1 MRIAPSIIIAACCLL
16 FLSSCF
22 TGIESTPRITSKDV
36 ERVVTASNAEAEIA
50 DKLSPPAITQWAKG
64 RRFMVSDAKLSLLFE
79 REPSL
84 APGDILVFDS
94 LADEVSFTGDSVSV
108 LSFHKYGSDST
119 TEALRYK
126 MGMKAAEV
134 PENTTLPMSVDLD
147 MVDNARH
154 VLLGKK
160 YYIMSPIRVDSLL
173 NITSRGRK
181 LVAATICNVVPGNAD
196 YPLRV
201 DISDDLGNISSVA
214 MTVGT
219 ARSATR
225 NFDRLFEIN
234 DPRLRY
240 PAISDAVWDNIVN
253 SRVAPGMTTIECHL
267 ALGSPRDIRKWH
279 NGGSYFEGWACD
291 NGMYIVFVDG
301 VLSEIH

>member
-1 MRIAPSIIIAACCLL
+1 MVP
-16 FLSSCF
+16 
-22 TGIESTPRITSKDV
+22 
-36 ERVVTASNAEAEIA
+36 ASNAEAEIA

-64 RRFMVSDAKLSLLFE
+64 RRFIVSDAKLSLLFE
-79 REPSL
+79 REPAL

-94 LADEVSFTGDSVSV
+94 LSDELSFTGDSV
-108 LSFHKYGSDST
+108 
-119 TEALRYK
+119 
-126 MGMKAAEV
+126 AAEV

-160 YYIMSPIRVDSLL
+160 YYIVSPIRVDSLL

-201 DISDDLGNISSVA
+201 DISDDLGNLSSVA

-301 VLSEIH
+301 ILSEIH